1 MALAL
6 VVVVLLILVV
16 VLVARTFS
24 HGKMLEQ
31 IKWDLPN
38 IRRFEDR
45 LTVLERQIAELKND
59 RAPNESKQ
67 VEPKAVGSVQAE
79 RPTPTP
85 VVPLAREERRLE
97 PVITPSHVAPE
108 RVGEQARPSRTREEW
123 EAFVGGN
130 LLNRIGAFALI
141 LSVGFFLKYAID
153 KEWISE
159 SIRVIIGAVAGII
172 CLAGA
177 YRTHLKGLKVFA
189 QGLVGAGL
197 AILYLSIYASF
208 NFYSLVPQWVAFML
222 MSVVTALALAQ
233 AFHYDSLAVALL
245 GWAGGFLT
253 PIMLSTGHPN
263 EIGFFTYLAL
273 LNVGLL
279 ATLVKKG
286 SWSILEPLTLAAT
299 WILYYAWYVE
309 YYRTD
314 DLLITVFFVLVFCLM
329 FYALAVFRIIRGQA
343 ETPVLHHIVT
353 VVNGALLFGS
363 LYALINKDHHEW
375 MGAVTIAIGAIYFA
389 TFLLAQRRTQ
399 LTTIT
404 QAIYLLISGTFLAAA
419 TAIQFYDCTTVIF
432 WSLEAVIVLW
442 CALRWRLLYVLQF
455 ALGLLL
461 VATLKLF
468 ATEGVIE
475 FAPIRDFTLLA
486 NLRSLTLAV
495 LSASVGFGA
504 WLMGRSTDVQ
514 KEDALE
520 SMRDVLHFAWCAFL
534 FILLTVET
542 SDYFRWRMLDASL
555 RAQESLPFAGLMTL
569 SIVWAV
575 YSVPLVWLGLRRSLL
590 TVMIAGI
597 GMLSLGVI
605 CVSLRGLG
613 FEPIADFT
621 PVLNLRFGA
630 MLSVMVLLTVHTRLV
645 RDRREVWE
653 WLPQMLTVLQVTGV
667 ILLLLLLTA
676 ETRDFFEKQIVS
688 LSGTSEV
695 SGTSDTIDRL
705 RNLQQLSLSGVWL
718 LYSVCLMAFG
728 IWRSLRSLR
737 TVAFVLFGITILKIF
752 GYDLS
757 FLETLYRIFSFLG
770 LGLILLAVS
779 YAYQRYR
786 VIIFGTA
793 DNKSSV

>member
-1 MALAL
+1 
-6 VVVVLLILVV
+6 
-16 VLVARTFS
+16 
-24 HGKMLEQ
+24 MLEQ
-31 IKWDLPN
+31 IKWDLPK

-45 LTVLERQIAELKND
+45 LTALERQFAELMKD
-59 RAPNESKQ
+59 SATNESKQ
-67 VEPKAVGSVQAE
+67 VEPKAVGSTQE
-79 RPTPTP
+79 ESPTPAP
-85 VVPLAREERRLE
+85 VVPLPREERRLE
-97 PVITPSHVAPE
+97 PEITPSLVSPE
-108 RVGEQARPSRTREEW
+108 RVGEHARPSRTREEW
-123 EAFVGGN
+123 EAFIGGN

-153 KEWISE
+153 KDWISE
-159 SIRVIIGAVAGII
+159 PIRVFIGAVAGIL

-177 YRTHLKGLKVFA
+177 YRTHSKGLKTFA

-208 NFYSLVPQWVAFML
+208 NFYSLVPQWVAFLL
-222 MSVVTALALAQ
+222 MSVITAFALAQ
-233 AFHYDSLAVALL
+233 GFHYDSLAVALL

-263 EIGFFTYLAL
+263 EIGLFTYLAV

-279 ATLVKKG
+279 ASLVKKE

-299 WILYYAWYVE
+299 WILYFAWYVE
-309 YYRTD
+309 SYRTD

-329 FYALAVFRIIRGQA
+329 FYALAVFRILRGQA
-343 ETPVLHHIVT
+343 ETPVLYLVVT
-353 VVNGALLFGS
+353 VANGALLFGS
-363 LYALINKDHHEW
+363 LYALVNKDHHEW
-375 MGAVTIAIGAIYFA
+375 MGAVALAIGAIYFA
-389 TFLLAQRRTQ
+389 TVLLARQRTQ
-399 LTTIT
+399 LTTTT
-404 QAIYLLISGTFLAAA
+404 QALYFLLSGTFLAAA
-419 TAIQFYDCTTVIF
+419 IAIQFNDCTTVIV

-442 CALRWRLLYVLQF
+442 CGVRWRLLYVLQF

-461 VATLKLF
+461 IATLKLF
-468 ATEGVIE
+468 ATEGVLE
-475 FAPIRDFTLLA
+475 FVPIRDFTLLA

-504 WLMGRSTDVQ
+504 WLMGRSPDVQ
-514 KEDALE
+514 KKDSLE
-520 SMRDVLHFAWCAFL
+520 WMRDTLHFAWCAFL

-542 SDYFRWRMLDASL
+542 SDYFRWKMLDPSI
-555 RAQESLPFAGLMTL
+555 RAQESLPFARLMSL
-569 SIVWAV
+569 SVVWAV
-575 YSVPLVWLGLRRSLL
+575 YSVPLVWLGLRKSLL
-590 TVMIAGI
+590 TVTVAGI

-613 FEPIADFT
+613 FEPISDFT
-621 PVLNLRFGA
+621 PVLNLRSGA
-630 MLSVMVLLTVHTRLV
+630 MLSVLVLLTVHTRLV
-645 RDRREVWE
+645 QDRREVWK
-653 WLPQMLTVLQVTGV
+653 WLPQALTVLQVTGV

-688 LSGTSEV
+688 PSSASEV
-695 SGTSDTIDRL
+695 SGTSDNIDRL
-705 RNLQQLSLSGVWL
+705 RNLQQLMLSGVWL

-786 VIIFGTA
+786 GIIFGTSE
-793 DNKSSV
+793 NK

>member
-1 MALAL
+1 MVLALA
-6 VVVVLLILVV
+6 VIVLLMLVA
-16 VLVARTFS
+16 VLVAKTLS
-24 HGKMLEQ
+24 HGQMLEQ
-31 IKWDLPN
+31 IKWDLPK

-45 LTVLERQIAELKND
+45 LAVLERQFAALNKD
-59 RAPNESKQ
+59 RTPNESKQ
-67 VEPKAVGSVQAE
+67 VEPKAVGSTQEE
-79 RPTPTP
+79 RPTPAP
-85 VVPLAREERRLE
+85 VVPLAREEGRLE
-97 PVITPSHVAPE
+97 PETIPSLVSPE

-123 EAFVGGN
+123 EAFIGGN

-153 KEWISE
+153 KDWISE
-159 SIRVIIGAVAGII
+159 PIRVIIGAFAGLI

-177 YRTHLKGLKVFA
+177 YRTHSKGLKVFA

-208 NFYSLVPQWVAFML
+208 NFYSLVPQWVAFLL
-222 MSVVTALALAQ
+222 MAVVTAFALAQ

-253 PIMLSTGHPN
+253 PIMLSTGYPN
-263 EIGFFTYLAL
+263 EIGLFTYLAV

-279 ATLVKKG
+279 ASLVKKE

-299 WILYYAWYVE
+299 WILYFAWYVE
-309 YYRTD
+309 SYRTD
-314 DLLITVFFVLVFCLM
+314 DLWVTVFFVLVFCLM
-329 FYALAVFRIIRGQA
+329 FYTLAVFRILRGQA
-343 ETPVLHHIVT
+343 ETPVLHHIVA

-363 LYALINKDHHEW
+363 LYALVNKDHHEW
-375 MGAVTIAIGAIYFA
+375 MGAVALAIGAIYFA
-389 TFLLAQRRTQ
+389 TVLLARRRTQ
-399 LTTIT
+399 LTATT
-404 QAIYLLISGTFLAAA
+404 QAVYLLLSGTFLAAA
-419 TAIQFYDCTTVIF
+419 TAIQFNDCTTVIV
-432 WSLEAVIVLW
+432 WSLEAVIILW
-442 CALRWRLLYVLQF
+442 CGLRWRLLYILQF

-461 VATLKLF
+461 LATLKLF
-468 ATEGVIE
+468 ATEGVLE
-475 FAPIRDFTLLA
+475 FVPIRDFTLVA

-504 WLMGRSTDVQ
+504 WLMGKSTDVQ
-514 KEDALE
+514 KEGSLEWMKDA
-520 SMRDVLHFAWCAFL
+520 LHFAWCAFL

-542 SDYFRWRMLDASL
+542 SDYFRWKMLDPSI
-555 RAQESLPFAGLMTL
+555 RAQESLPFARLMAL
-569 SIVWAV
+569 SVVWAA
-575 YSVPLVWLGLRRSLL
+575 YSAPLVWLGLRKSLL
-590 TVMIAGI
+590 TVTVAGI
-597 GMLSLGVI
+597 GMLSFGVI

-613 FEPIADFT
+613 FEPISDFT
-621 PVLNLRFGA
+621 PVLNLRSGA
-630 MLSVMVLLTVHTRLV
+630 MLSVLVLLTVHTRLV

-653 WLPQMLTVLQVTGV
+653 WLPQALTVLQVTGV

-688 LSGTSEV
+688 PSAASEA
-695 SGTSDTIDRL
+695 SGTSDHIDRL

-786 VIIFGTA
+786 GIIFGTSE
-793 DNKSSV
+793 NK